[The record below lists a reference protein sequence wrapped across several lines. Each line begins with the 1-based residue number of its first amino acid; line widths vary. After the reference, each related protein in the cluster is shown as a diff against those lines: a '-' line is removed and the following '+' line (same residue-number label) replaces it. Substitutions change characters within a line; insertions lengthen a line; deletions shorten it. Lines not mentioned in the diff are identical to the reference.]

1 MVILMSRY
9 PSLTERLIRNIFA
22 GFLDLFRIGNGPL
35 SGFTLLR
42 KYFSPKDLKE
52 ITSAVSDS
60 EKTHRGE
67 LKVAIETKIS
77 PFQVFSGKTARD
89 RAVEMFSFLKVWD
102 TEENTGILIYILLS
116 EKKIVTLADRGI
128 YKRIGQEK
136 LNSISSKIG
145 EGFKSGAPKDAILV
159 GIKELTGELAKHF
172 PARKKNPNEIPNEP
186 YIS

>member
-1 MVILMSRY
+1 MSKN

-52 ITSAVSDS
+52 ITSAVADS

-67 LKVAIETKIS
+67 LKVAIETKI
-77 PFQVFSGKTARD
+77 PLFQVISGKSARD
-89 RAVEMFSFLKVWD
+89 RALEMFSFLKVWD

-128 YKRIGQEK
+128 YKKIGQEK
-136 LNSISSKIG
+136 LNIISSKIG
-145 EGFKSGAPKDAILV
+145 EGFRSQAPKNAILT
-159 GIKELTGELAKHF
+159 GIKDLTEELRKHF
-172 PARKKNPNEIPNEP
+172 PTKKKNPNEISNEP

>member
-1 MVILMSRY
+1 MSNT

-42 KYFSPKDLKE
+42 KYFSPKDLRE
-52 ITSAVSDS
+52 ITGAVANS

-67 LKVAIETKIS
+67 LKVAVETKI
-77 PFQVFSGKTARD
+77 PLFQIFSGKTARD
-89 RAVEMFSFLKVWD
+89 RALEMFSFLKVWD

-128 YKRIGQEK
+128 YKKIGQEK
-136 LNSISSKIG
+136 LNLISTKIG
-145 EGFKSGAPKDAILV
+145 EGFRHGAPKDAILT
-159 GIKELTGELAKHF
+159 GIKELTEELSKHF
-172 PARKKNPNEIPNEP
+172 PARKKNPNEISNEP